1 MFKTPSIPDNI
12 RRLKP
17 PLNFVN
23 PLQIGIDGPNLFGTE
38 TLCGDWNGDLLL
50 LAQDFAPADE
60 VRAVLKK
67 HGSKG
72 AWRHNDGDGRY
83 GIGMITN
90 ENICRHLNSIGRNV
104 DLAGRKSFDSG
115 VLYGNASFFLKE
127 GNVSPT
133 NGVRASAPVFQ
144 FVIENMRKLRVV
156 ACLGKP
162 AFEGVMGWLGSSAD
176 WRLHMNA
183 RKPVRHGQLSIF
195 ALAHPGQLGINGRLP
210 SATHSERVAAVS
222 ADWRAVGKALS

>member
-1 MFKTPSIPDNI
+1 MFKTPPIPDSI

-17 PLNFVN
+17 PLDFVN
-23 PLQIGIDGPNLFGTE
+23 PFQIGIDGPNLFGTE
-38 TLCGDWNGDLLL
+38 TLCGDWGGTLLL

-60 VRAVLKK
+60 VRAVQKK

-90 ENICRHLNSIGRNV
+90 ENICRHLKSIGRNV
-104 DLAGRKSFDSG
+104 DLAGRKSLDCG

-133 NGVRASAPVFQ
+133 KGVRASAPVFE
-144 FVIENMRKLRVV
+144 FVIENMSDLKAI

-162 AFEGVMGWLGSSAD
+162 AFEGVMGWLGINAD
-176 WRLHMNA
+176 WRMHMNA
-183 RKPVRHGQLSIF
+183 RKPVRYGELSIF

-210 SATHSERVAAVS
+210 SAIYSERLGAIE
-222 ADWRAVGKALS
+222 ADWRAIGKALD